1 MKTESTDTV
10 EVYSKYYEMDA
21 KVTTI
26 IWSIEL
32 TVRMLTYENGGRM
45 IPCDIIELLSRPFPL
60 TFSFSAHGNIYLILV
75 SNILYKEIMSN
86 LVYFCKMYFSYWKLK
101 KKIVSQVI
109 FFQMFFFY

>member
-26 IWSIEL
+26 IWSTEL

-45 IPCDIIELLSRPFPL
+45 IPCDFIELLSRPFPL

-86 LVYFCKMYFSYWKLK
+86 LV
-101 KKIVSQVI
+101 
-109 FFQMFFFY
+109 